1 MKIKYIFSSYFI
13 GILFFTLFRILLVV
27 VYACNADSAI
37 EINSLLLKSFAIG
50 WQFDTCISCYLLAL
64 PLILTLVD
72 YFLKLKSNIFKR
84 IIHILTCTLFCIAF
98 LVSAADIP
106 YFNYFFT
113 HLNASIFTYF
123 TTFGFLFEMIVQE
136 ISYLIYFFLFLGI
149 CVGYVLLM
157 NLNYKHFYLKDNKRI
172 SYFKSIPL
180 AILLVGLCVIGM
192 RGRIELKSPLRVG
205 TAYHCN
211 DAFLNNVGL
220 NPSFVLIKSIEE
232 HNKTANKDLQL
243 LDSEKANALWL
254 SQKQNKKENISE
266 IKLNENTNVVLIIM
280 ESMSADKSG
289 HFNHSSQLT
298 PCLDRLIDSS
308 YSYEKAYTA
317 GIHTYNGV
325 YSTLFSHPAIFAR
338 HSLKTT
344 QIPQMCGLSNV
355 LAENGYQT
363 FYLTTH
369 DSQFD
374 NIAGF
379 LYANGIQNIIS
390 QSDYPSNEVKS
401 TLGVSDH
408 IMYAKAIEMISSLK
422 KDKPFFVCMLSSS
435 DHAPYILP
443 TDIPF
448 KPKSKE
454 LKDQMVEYADWAIG
468 SFIKEAQK
476 QDWFSNTLFV
486 FVADHGYVKPNS
498 KYEMPL
504 SYHHTPMF
512 LYCPSQIPSAKDTS
526 LALQIDLAPTLLSML
541 VPNYENHTLGID
553 LQKQE
558 RPYVYFS
565 ADNRLGVLDKEYFY
579 IFEQNGK
586 EKIYRLDDDE
596 KINRIDK
603 EQQRADKMRD
613 YAFSM
618 LQVSNDMLKTQQCN
632 CKKK

>member
-289 HFNHSSQLT
+289 HFNPSSQLT

-363 FYLTTH
+363 FYFTTH

-408 IMYAKAIEMISSLK
+408 IMYAKAIETISSLK

-468 SFIKEAQK
+468 SFIKDAQK

-512 LYCPSQIPSAKDTS
+512 LYCPSQISSAKDTS

-541 VPNYENHTLGID
+541 IPNYENHTLGID